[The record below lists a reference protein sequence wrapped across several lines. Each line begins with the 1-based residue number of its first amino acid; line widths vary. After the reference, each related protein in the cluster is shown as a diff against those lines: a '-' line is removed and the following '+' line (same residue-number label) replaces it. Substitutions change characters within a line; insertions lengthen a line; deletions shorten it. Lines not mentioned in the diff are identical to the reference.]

1 MRARPPDGA
10 SLADLLHDADDAYR
24 AQRLRSLAA
33 RGWPYAL
40 AVLATALLA
49 ALGFWLWTRHAEAQ
63 GARASITYADGLAAL
78 QANRPADADKAFAQV
93 ADAGPGAY
101 RALAL
106 MQRAGVKLSAHRPAD
121 ALRFLD
127 EAAHVAPD
135 RVIGDAARLEAAY
148 VAMDSESP
156 GRAEGRL
163 QPLLDA
169 KGPYRQMA
177 REALGA
183 AKLAGGRPAEA
194 RRDFQLLSLS
204 QDVSDNTRAR
214 AQAALAMIDGGS
226 AKVVSAAVK
235 AELALP
241 PLPDAPAGAG
251 AGAPPGAQ

>member
-1 MRARPPDGA
+1 M
-10 SLADLLHDADDAYR
+10 ADHLHDADEAYR
-24 AQRLRSLAA
+24 AQRLRSLAE

-40 AVLATALLA
+40 AVLAAALLA

-63 GARASITYADGLAAL
+63 AARASTTYAAGLAAV
-78 QANRPADADKAFAQV
+78 QAGRPADADKAFAEV

-106 MQRAGVKLSAHRPAD
+106 MQRAGLKLAGHRPAN

-135 RVIGDAARLEAAY
+135 RAIGDAAALEAAY
-148 VAMDSESP
+148 VAMDVQSP
-156 GRAEGRL
+156 AQAQARL
-163 QPLLDA
+163 QPLVDA
-169 KGPYRQMA
+169 KRPYRLMA

-183 AKLAGGRPAEA
+183 AKLVAGRPAEA
-194 RRDFQLLSLS
+194 KRDFQLLSLS

-226 AKVVSAAVK
+226 AKVVPAAVK
-235 AELALP
+235 AQLALP
-241 PLPDAPAGAG
+241 PLPDP
-251 AGAPPGAQ
+251 PPGAGLGASTGAQ